1 MRISREVGN
10 PLKARLNNE
19 SRSRVRIG
27 SETLPINPLPGGNP
41 GRGEAALSRLLKR
54 LGLQLEKI
62 VGGFARLRSGGKECA
77 LILLQ
82 GFKPA
87 LKVGRM
93 VGPGLKRNS
102 QVSTKEGR
110 AQFRYQFLHGISGV
124 AKAVFEFAV

>member
-1 MRISREVGN
+1 MVKARYLPSARARGNTGGGRALRISREAGN

-41 GRGEAALSRLLKR
+41 GRGETALSRLLKR

-77 LILLQ
+77 LILL
-82 GFKPA
+82 
-87 LKVGRM
+87 
-93 VGPGLKRNS
+93 
-102 QVSTKEGR
+102 
-110 AQFRYQFLHGISGV
+110 
-124 AKAVFEFAV
+124 